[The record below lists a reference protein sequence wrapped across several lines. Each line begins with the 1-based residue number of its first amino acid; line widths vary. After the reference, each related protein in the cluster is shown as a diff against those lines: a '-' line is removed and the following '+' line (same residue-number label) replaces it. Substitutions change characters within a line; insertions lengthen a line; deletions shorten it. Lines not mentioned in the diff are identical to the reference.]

1 MSKLTALAAE
11 FAQKRIQHAVDK
23 VATGEEGWKG
33 KYVRSLMGIG
43 NFLTGNG
50 NGNGNRPINNKRGR
64 WPENMVNGTPS
75 VKQTEE
81 ALGPDNV
88 EMAKAAEKDALEGH
102 AGENQA
108 MKLNYDPIV
117 AIDRGFIESVRGF
130 GGAQNSSK
138 GYFSQE
144 LMAAYLA
151 AHKLSGSTTRSS
163 PHKDYNRSYR
173 EMGMAR

>member
-108 MKLNYDPIV
+108 
-117 AIDRGFIESVRGF
+117 AIDRGFIDSVRGF

-138 GYFSQE
+138 GYFSQK

-151 AHKLSGSTTRSS
+151 AHELSGSTTRSS
-163 PHKDYNRSYR
+163 PHKDYNRYR